1 MKRELEK
8 ASLRES
14 LALRR
19 AEKAE
24 KDKDFME
31 REHKQDML
39 QLRAQ
44 LEHLQQR
51 FSTLAVRVQCMCMPT
66 RTHRHT
72 NQPAY
77 LKGLTHFSV
86 AVSFSPQE

>member
-1 MKRELEK
+1 MNRELEK

-19 AEKAE
+19 AEE
-24 KDKDFME
+24 VE

-51 FSTLAVRVQCMCMPT
+51 FSSLAVRVQCMCVPT
-66 RTHRHT
+66 HAQTYVPINTHTSRASHT
-72 NQPAY
+72 
-77 LKGLTHFSV
+77 LV
-86 AVSFSPQE
+86 

>member
-19 AEKAE
+19 AEE
-24 KDKDFME
+24 VE

-51 FSTLAVRVQCMCMPT
+51 FSSLAVRVQCMCVPT
-66 RTHRHT
+66 RMHRLTYQSTRIPQGPHT
-72 NQPAY
+72 
-77 LKGLTHFSV
+77 L
-86 AVSFSPQE
+86 

>member
-8 ASLRES
+8 ASLGES

-19 AEKAE
+19 AEE
-24 KDKDFME
+24 VE

-51 FSTLAVRVQCMCMPT
+51 FWTLAVRVQCMCMPT
-66 RTHRHT
+66 RTHRLTYESTHT
-72 NQPAY
+72 SRASHTLVQ
-77 LKGLTHFSV
+77 
-86 AVSFSPQE
+86 Q

>member
-19 AEKAE
+19 AEE
-24 KDKDFME
+24 VE

-44 LEHLQQR
+44 LEHLQKR
-51 FSTLAVRVQCMCMPT
+51 FSSLAVRVQCMCVPT
-66 RTHRHT
+66 RTHRQT